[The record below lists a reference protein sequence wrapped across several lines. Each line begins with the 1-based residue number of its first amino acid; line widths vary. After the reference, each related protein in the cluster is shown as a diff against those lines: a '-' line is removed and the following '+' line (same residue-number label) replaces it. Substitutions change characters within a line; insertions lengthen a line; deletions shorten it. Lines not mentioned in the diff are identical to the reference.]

1 MQHSNYLLIQSTY
14 WYNEGMF
21 LVCFHHWQ
29 AQGKR
34 NLRDGGLTLASNF
47 RVWQEGNNRIKPR
60 CIHPSEPHL
69 LLFSPPLNNVRKFC
83 IHQWICPFMRSDDPI
98 ILQSPVSE
106 HCFYYIYY
114 MVKPSTHMP
123 SGRILYTEMVTK
135 GLETSFQNFS
145 FQQKVL
151 KYTSKCL
158 QALGG
163 GGGETGGWV

>member
-83 IHQWICPFMRSDDPI
+83 IHQWILYPSVDLSIHEVRWSNNSPKPRLWALLLLYILHGQTLHTYAFWEDTLYWNGNKGVRDI
-98 ILQSPVSE
+98 ISE
-106 HCFYYIYY
+106 FFLSA
-114 MVKPSTHMP
+114 KS
-123 SGRILYTEMVTK
+123 
-135 GLETSFQNFS
+135 
-145 FQQKVL
+145 
-151 KYTSKCL
+151 
-158 QALGG
+158 A
-163 GGGETGGWV
+163 